1 MIDLPG
7 HEFSLHVLF
16 SFVSPE
22 HKEDFLEGEILRFLE
37 GEILRERTP
46 HNLFLSCS
54 PPPQLFEQV
63 DQSSQ
68 SDHSKRRNSLTYFEM
83 EVAKYLG
90 KKWASVIP
98 I

>member
-7 HEFSLHVLF
+7 HKFSLHVLF

-22 HKEDFLEGEILRFLE
+22 HKEDFLEGEILR
-37 GEILRERTP
+37 ERTP
-46 HNLFLSCS
+46 HSLFLTCS

-68 SDHSKRRNSLTYFEM
+68 SDHSKRRKSLFENF
-83 EVAKYLG
+83 EIKVTKHIG
-90 KKWASVIP
+90 KTWASGISN
-98 I
+98 